1 MRRTGLASL
10 LIAPCLAVAPM
21 GTAAAQTMRVLGDSV
36 SAGFGYLGD
45 GTPWKARDLLRCMP
59 ERHDNDRCA
68 SNAANGVGSTSPLRF
83 LPDFGLGNG
92 VAWPAQAARSL
103 GLTRAGQ
110 FANFA
115 ISGATP
121 ADFDTGGKFAHL
133 TARAMRDAPDV
144 VVVMLGANP
153 MLHEFIMGRAYG
165 CELRWRLASFAECA
179 DAHVQA
185 SGLTRHLASIIRSL
199 VVGSRTQVVVVNY
212 PVAVPAS
219 AFLQVDRVRYVAGA
233 LQGAV
238 RAAVQASGTAGDRTL
253 LMEGPQASTGL
264 GPGTHRCE
272 TNALGAHP
280 RVDGEST
287 QARVTQ
293 MKLAILHP
301 FGFCPGAVRWF
312 VSSETGAHLSVAG
325 HAQYARAF
333 VDLAAAH
340 HLMGA
345 GATPGGAPARPLPG
359 APDGSWP

>member
-68 SNAANGVGSTSPLRF
+68 SNAANVVGSTSPLRF

-165 CELRWRLASFAECA
+165 CELRWRLASFAACA

>member
-1 MRRTGLASL
+1 MRRTSLASL
-10 LIAPCLAVAPM
+10 LIAPCLAVATL

-45 GTPWKARDLLRCMP
+45 GTAWRARDLLRCMP

-153 MLHEFIMGRAYG
+153 ILHEFIMGRAYG
-165 CELRWRLASFAECA
+165 CELRWRLTSFAACA
-179 DAHVQA
+179 DAHVKE
-185 SGLTRHLASIIRSL
+185 SGLTRHLARIIRTL
-199 VVGSRTQVVVVNY
+199 VAGSRAQVVVVNY
-212 PVAVPAS
+212 PLAVPAS

-238 RAAVQASGTAGDRTL
+238 RAAVRESGTAGERTL
-253 LMEGPQASTGL
+253 LMEGPQARTGL
-264 GPGTHRCE
+264 GPGAHRCE
-272 TNALGAHP
+272 TNTLGAHP

-293 MKLAILHP
+293 IRLAILHP
-301 FGFCPGAVRWF
+301 FGFCPGRVPWF

-345 GATPGGAPARPLPG
+345 GAAPGGAPAPTVPG
-359 APDGSWP
+359 VPTGSWP

>member
-1 MRRTGLASL
+1 MRRTALTSL
-10 LIAPCLAVAPM
+10 LIALCLAVTIPA
-21 GTAAAQTMRVLGDSV
+21 TAAAQTMRVLGDSV

-45 GTPWKARDLLRCMP
+45 GTPWRARDLLRCMP
-59 ERHDNDRCA
+59 GPHDNNRCA

-153 MLHEFIMGRAYG
+153 ILHEFILGRAYG
-165 CELRWRLASFAECA
+165 CELRWRLASFAACA

-185 SGLTRHLASIIRSL
+185 SGLTRHLASIVRTL
-199 VVGSRTQVVVVNY
+199 VAGSRAQVVVVNY
-212 PVAVPAS
+212 PLAVPAS
-219 AFLQVDRVRYVAGA
+219 AFLQVDRVRYVAGS

-238 RAAVQASGTAGDRTL
+238 RAAVRKSGAANDRIL

-301 FGFCPGAVRWF
+301 FGFCPGAVPWF
-312 VSSETGAHLSVAG
+312 ISSETGAHLSVAG

-333 VDLAAAH
+333 GDLAAAH
-340 HLMGA
+340 HLLGA
-345 GATPGGAPARPLPG
+345 GATPGGAPARPVPRV
-359 APDGSWP
+359 PVGSWP